1 MKFLKSENC
10 AADTI
15 FITTAFFQSLSRL
28 FLPTHFVKSRRTV
41 RKMNSRGPYISK
53 FKKRNKIS
61 SLLVYVLHKTG
72 NYSFSPRSRAKTAKK
87 CTKKC
92 DARAKLLLCLTN
104 LLFFDVRVATR
115 RWILKSLMRLR
126 APASRKL
133 DCTARFITMTIVLS
147 CVRLGN
153 KQKNMLTSVSYVCLG
168 MCAGLWVI
176 SGGIYLCGQV
186 IY

>member
-1 MKFLKSENC
+1 
-10 AADTI
+10 
-15 FITTAFFQSLSRL
+15 
-28 FLPTHFVKSRRTV
+28 
-41 RKMNSRGPYISK
+41 MNSRGPYISK
-53 FKKRNKIS
+53 FRKRNKIS

-92 DARAKLLLCLTN
+92 DGRAKLLLCLTN
-104 LLFFDVRVATR
+104 LLFFDVLVATR